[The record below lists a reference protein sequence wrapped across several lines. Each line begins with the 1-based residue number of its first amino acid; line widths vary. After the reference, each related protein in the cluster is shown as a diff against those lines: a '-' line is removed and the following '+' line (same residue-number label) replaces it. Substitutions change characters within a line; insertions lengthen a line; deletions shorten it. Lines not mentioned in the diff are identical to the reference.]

1 MKERLLEK
9 FRRLAESRPALDPG
23 VFSDPLAG
31 QTGWS
36 PLKSGWTNFT
46 THRLVREGD
55 RQNNVVKDVLAKSG
69 YDQLDR
75 RIEIGIISASS
86 SAGGY

>member
-9 FRRLAESRPALDPG
+9 FRRLAESRSAFDPG

-36 PLKSGWTNFT
+36 PLKSGGTNFT
-46 THRLVREGD
+46 TYRLVREGD
-55 RQNNVVKDVLAKSG
+55 RLEFPKDSCWLK
-69 YDQLDR
+69 
-75 RIEIGIISASS
+75 EIHALQIIAERVR
-86 SAGGY
+86 GG